1 MIDGNKPL
9 YNSFGQLSLVVAKH
23 AGTKVSMPLGNGD
36 DLEYWTH
43 HSGRAPKELGEKF
56 DVFNKLS
63 QKEKALC
70 ELTKYNDAILH
81 RQRQM
86 GFSVNDDSFEVK
98 FPEIAKLL
106 TED

>member
-1 MIDGNKPL
+1 MIDTNKPL
-9 YNSFGQLSLVVAKH
+9 YNSFGHVTVMGEEGSKIRLFL
-23 AGTKVSMPLGNGD
+23 PLGNGE
-36 DLEYWTH
+36 DLYYNTH
-43 HSGRAPKELGEKF
+43 GGLAPKELGEKF
-56 DVFNKLS
+56 DVFNKLT

-70 ELTKYNDAILH
+70 ELTKYNEAILH

-86 GFSVNDDSFEVK
+86 GFSVNDDSFEVN